1 MGPPPGVAARDS
13 ADRDD
18 PKGLLVRVGV
28 AFQLIVVMLLWA
40 VCFPLITVGI
50 AYAPHLTFAAMR
62 GTIAGVALLLVAV
75 ALGRPP
81 PRSIRTWGMLA
92 LVGFG
97 ATSLGFFGM
106 FHAAEF
112 VSPGIATVI
121 ANTQPL
127 LAAVPAQ
134 VFLRERLDRRG
145 KAALTLGFAGVLL
158 LTVPQML
165 GPGGQTYRMGVAYI
179 VLAALGVTFSNLLIK
194 RLAGEVDSV
203 MAMGVQL
210 LIGSFP
216 LWLAAF
222 FLERPQTTVWSLE
235 FTTALL
241 ALSLLGT
248 SLAYWLW
255 CAVLARVELNRA
267 NAFTFLVPSFGLAI
281 GVLWFG
287 EQLDGPQLL
296 GIGLTIG
303 GVALASGRKQLNA

>member
-1 MGPPPGVAARDS
+1 VRIGVT
-13 ADRDD
+13 
-18 PKGLLVRVGV
+18 
-28 AFQLIVVMLLWA
+28 FQLIVVMVLWA

-75 ALGRPP
+75 ALQRPV
-81 PRSIRTWGMLA
+81 PRSIRMWGMLA
-92 LVGFG
+92 LVGLG
-97 ATSLGFFGM
+97 ATTFGFFGM

-134 VFLRERLDRRG
+134 IFLRERLDRRG
-145 KAALTLGFAGVLL
+145 KAALILGFAGVLL
-158 LTVPQML
+158 LTMPQML
-165 GPGGQTYRMGVAYI
+165 GAGGQTYRTGVAYI
-179 VLAALGVTFSNLLIK
+179 VLAALGVTFSNLLIR

-210 LIGSFP
+210 LIGSLP
-216 LWLAAF
+216 LWLAA
-222 FLERPQTTVWSLE
+222 LLLDRPQMTVWSLE
-235 FTTALL
+235 FTAALL

-267 NAFTFLVPSFGLAI
+267 NVFTFLVPLFGLAI

-296 GIGLTIG
+296 GIGLTVG
-303 GVALASGRKQLNA
+303 GVALASGRKRLNA